1 MILMKKSTLTL
12 TQSGLLAVLLEHQR
26 RKVVELAR
34 RRVRREHL
42 HAFFQ
47 DTLRRPFRTLT
58 AQAAADDSE
67 KSLVG
72 TVRRGT

>member
-12 TQSGLLAVLLEHQR
+12 TQSGLLAALLELQR

-34 RRVRREHL
+34 RRVRRENV

-58 AQAAADDSE
+58 GRAPANDSE
-67 KSLVG
+67 EPLVG
-72 TVRRGT
+72 TVRRRT